1 MILPIRTTFSEHVVN
16 LREKKIK
23 ERVFIMSDSEDEGS
37 ERQYKIVLVGDSQVG
52 KTAICQ
58 R

>member
-1 MILPIRTTFSEHVVN
+1 MYDFQNNEHDCPGRTV
-16 LREKKIK
+16 REDK
-23 ERVFIMSDSEDEGS
+23 MSDSEEEAAS
-37 ERQYKIVLVGDSQVG
+37 ERLFKIVLVGDSQAG